1 MAKRSPGI
9 SGVGVLFGTL
19 GVYLVYA
26 GIRDVEFV
34 GGLRDLMQGRKPTER
49 GGGEYDPVEIA
60 RVGASLAQ
68 GAVGAVTSG
77 ECGSTSPRDIVNA
90 SGIRVHRSI
99 AQNVNAMVM
108 AARGAGIRLSGDGYR
123 DPQQQWRLRQQNCPD
138 PVNSPASACSPP
150 TAKVGESMH
159 QCGLAIDFDNARTRD
174 TAVFRWLA
182 ANAGRYGFRNLPSEP
197 WHWSTN
203 GR

>member
-49 GGGEYDPVEIA
+49 GGGEYDPVEIS

-77 ECGSTSPRDIVNA
+77 ECGSTSPREMVNA

-123 DPQQQWRLRQQNCPD
+123 DPQQQMEIETTKLSRPC
-138 PVNSPASACSPP
+138 
-150 TAKVGESMH
+150 
-159 QCGLAIDFDNARTRD
+159 
-174 TAVFRWLA
+174 
-182 ANAGRYGFRNLPSEP
+182 
-197 WHWSTN
+197 
-203 GR
+203 